1 MSLRASSLDGGVPP
15 RRDRRS
21 GASATNPSFAS
32 CSVVWRIQSDS
43 PKISW
48 ITTTPGARSLRS
60 GYARYAVMVAPPAEG
75 YFTYSA
81 WMSVDRRLGGE
92 GDSGSTPPMPAA
104 VQDRLTPQPPNRPS
118 PLPPLRDPPRPAP
131 ALGHGAQLPGR

>member
-15 RRDRRS
+15 WRDRRS

-32 CSVVWRIQSDS
+32 CSVVWRIQSDR

-81 WMSVDRRLGGE
+81 WMSVDKPVVGDGG
-92 GDSGSTPPMPAA
+92 SGGTPPTA
-104 VQDRLTPQPPNRPS
+104 
-118 PLPPLRDPPRPAP
+118 
-131 ALGHGAQLPGR
+131 LPGLGRPTPPPPHPP